1 MYKQVA
7 KAGLLCTLALVM
19 TSCVQQQQQQLQES
33 FGGVD
38 FKRLKKEYDEL
49 YSSDRSTP
57 NELKNIQYTA
67 YVVYSNSKGKI
78 VRLEDEDGKRMVEI
92 LAQVKYLPKK
102 DYIKWATAEAIREC
116 MNVSYTSAPVSH
128 SYAFYTD
135 DALLISSFA
144 LHQLII
150 RNESEIQEY
159 LRSES
164 MVGRTYLPDALRQE
178 LYTID
183 DKYNK

>member
-1 MYKQVA
+1 MIKQVA

-33 FGGVD
+33 FGVD

-49 YSSDRSTP
+49 YSTDRSTP
-57 NELKNIQYTA
+57 NELKNIQNTA
-67 YVVYSNSKGKI
+67 YVVYSNSLGKK
-78 VRLEDEDGKRMVEI
+78 VRLADADGKRMVEI

-102 DYIKWATAEAIREC
+102 DYIKWATAEAIRERT
-116 MNVSYTSAPVSH
+116 NVYYTSAPVSS
-128 SYAFYTD
+128 SYAFYSAD
-135 DALLISSFA
+135 DQLISSFP

-150 RNESEIQEY
+150 RNESERQEY

-164 MVGRTYLPDALRQE
+164 MVGLTYLPDALKQE
-178 LYTID
+178 LYAID
-183 DKYNK
+183 GKYNQ

>member
-33 FGGVD
+33 FGVD

-49 YSSDRSTP
+49 YSTDRSTP
-57 NELKNIQYTA
+57 NVLKNIQNTA
-67 YVVYSNSKGKI
+67 YVVYSNSLGKK

-102 DYIKWATAEAIREC
+102 DYIKWATAKAISEC

-128 SYAFYTD
+128 SYAFYTA
-135 DALLISSFA
+135 DAQLISSFA

-164 MVGRTYLPDALRQE
+164 MVGLTYLPDALKQE
-178 LYTID
+178 LYAID
-183 DKYNK
+183 GKYNQ